1 MIVGRVIDVF
11 EVAAGQVQLETGGV
25 EDVNDY
31 GASARLIPDNIGP
44 VRIERICR
52 SIGISRRNCG
62 KYEEQGECQGTED
75 FFVTR
80 IHACL
85 SLPYDIILISSLYRD
100 FARDIFAVHRYSVS
114 LCSYDFQYLT
124 SFLLTSNFALSC
136 RAGRKSIGYKRKHLL
151 FPRCKVLKDEI
162 DP

>member
-114 LCSYDFQYLT
+114 LCSYDFQY
-124 SFLLTSNFALSC
+124 FDIFFC
-136 RAGRKSIGYKRKHLL
+136 
-151 FPRCKVLKDEI
+151 
-162 DP
+162 